1 MPTMDPLTIISSSV
15 FFAVLILFSVAHFLN
30 SRHVEMK
37 TIQGFARKLGLFAII
52 AILFES
58 VLMEHLSPIHVIA
71 LVCAVAL
78 WIIGLLEEDSKE
90 SAASDKQA

>member
-1 MPTMDPLTIISSSV
+1 MPTMDPLTIISVAV

-30 SRHVEMK
+30 NRHVEMN

-58 VLMEHLSPIHVIA
+58 VLMAHLFPIHAIA
-71 LVCAVAL
+71 LLCAVAL
-78 WIIGLLEEDSKE
+78 WIIGLLEDSKE
-90 SAASDKQA
+90 SATSDKQV

>member
-1 MPTMDPLTIISSSV
+1 MPTIDPLTIISGAV
-15 FFAVLILFSVAHFLN
+15 FFAVLILFSVTHFLN
-30 SRHVEMK
+30 SRHVQMK

-58 VLMEHLSPIHVIA
+58 VLMEHLFPIHVIA

-78 WIIGLLEEDSKE
+78 WIIGLLEDSKNTSNE
-90 SAASDKQA
+90 QV